1 MLVEINEVKI
11 EKEVIR
17 LTGTNLESIIMTD
30 DLFEEL
36 NTETVTFT
44 FHKDNEGNMKYLWKV
59 CSSQNRCKKGTSFG
73 QKIELLAGAVINISN
88 NFRENDMKAKKK

>member
-36 NTETVTFT
+36 NTETVTYV
-44 FHKDNEGNMKYLWKV
+44 FHKDHEGSMKYLWKV
-59 CSSQNRCKKGTSFG
+59 CASQNRCKKGTSFG
-73 QKIELLAGAVINISN
+73 QKIELLAGAMLNISD
-88 NFRENDMKAKKK
+88 NFRENDKKAKKK